1 MGAAVV
7 TSARA
12 AANHLVGGAGGDGE
26 DDRAE
31 GVKAAQLS
39 MLRGCVVEGV
49 VAGREGEDFDGKWLL
64 CSSGGVTSFGA
75 GTK

>member
-1 MGAAVV
+1 MVGAAVV

-49 VAGREGEDFDGKWLL
+49 VAG
-64 CSSGGVTSFGA
+64 
-75 GTK
+75 